1 MLDWRKHFGTY
12 NRKLIIMRFQKYRT
26 KAAVVFT
33 AAFFMAC
40 TTDRTMGELSEH
52 NARKDSATIEI
63 AHEVTITYTDSAT
76 LRAII
81 SAPVMKRFPEKDN
94 PRLEMP
100 EGVRATFF
108 DGIGDTSSRLFARYA
123 MHYEKEDRI
132 EIRDSV
138 RVLNRKDEEIK
149 TDELIW
155 DKKKRRVTSDKPV
168 RVRIRDEKIIMAEGF
183 ESDESFLNYT
193 FTKVTGVVY
202 LDEEISS
209 E

>member
-1 MLDWRKHFGTY
+1 ML
-12 NRKLIIMRFQKYRT
+12 FQKHRT
-26 KAAVVFT
+26 KAAVILT

-40 TTDRTMGELSEH
+40 TTDHTMEELSEH
-52 NARKDSATIEI
+52 NARKDSSTVEI
-63 AHEVTITYTDSAT
+63 ANEVTITYTDSAI

-81 SAPVMKRFPEKDN
+81 SAPVMKRFPDKDN

-100 EGVRATFF
+100 NGVRAIFF
-108 DGIGDTSSRLFARYA
+108 DGIGDTSSRLDARYA

-138 RVLNRKDEEIK
+138 RVLNRNDEEIK

-168 RVRIRDEKIIMAEGF
+168 RVRIRNEKIIMAEGF
-183 ESDESFLNYT
+183 ESDESFLNYK
-193 FTKVTGVVY
+193 FTKVTGIVY
-202 LDEEISS
+202 LVEEISG
-209 E
+209 EE

>member
-1 MLDWRKHFGTY
+1 MLSPKH
-12 NRKLIIMRFQKYRT
+12 IT
-26 KAAVVFT
+26 KAAVVLT

-40 TTDRTMGELSEH
+40 STDHTVGELSEL
-52 NARKDSATIEI
+52 NALKDSLSV
-63 AHEVTITYTDSAT
+63 EVANDVVITYTDSAI

-81 SAPVMKRFPEKDN
+81 AAPVMKRFPDKDD

-100 EGVRATFF
+100 NGVRATFF
-108 DGIGDTSSRLFARYA
+108 DDMGDTSSRLDARYA

-138 RVLNRKDEEIK
+138 CVLNRKDEEIK

-168 RVRIRDEKIIMAEGF
+168 RVRIRNEKIIMAEGF
-183 ESDESFLNYT
+183 ESDESFLNYK
-193 FTKVTGVVY
+193 FTKVTGIVY
-202 LDEEISS
+202 LDEEIGG
-209 E
+209 EE